1 MTTWAVE
8 RIGAVAVL
16 TFTRTPDNLID
27 FRSMIALG
35 DLLEDLA
42 HQAEQ
47 VRVVLLTGGLDD
59 MFINHAE
66 LADLARAGEGGAS
79 KEELGS
85 WSRAL
90 SLLEGI
96 PQPTVAA
103 IDGLASGGGNEIAL
117 ACTLRVASDR
127 GRFQQPE
134 ITGGFIPGGGGSVRL
149 PRLVGPSRAAEVIL
163 TGRVFSAEE
172 AQRMGWVN
180 AVLPASGF
188 REEALRWAGGIAK
201 HAGPA
206 LYAAKHSIV
215 AGSRLPFPEAVA
227 TERRLFAG
235 LTAQLGT
242 GDGPSGPAAGV

>member
-1 MTTWAVE
+1 MTAWAVE

-16 TFTRTPDNLID
+16 TFTRTPENLID

-42 HQAEQ
+42 LRTEQ
-47 VRVVLLTGGLDD
+47 VRVVALDGGLDD

-66 LADLARAGEGGAS
+66 LTDLARAGDGRAS
-79 KEELGS
+79 KEELRS
-85 WSRAL
+85 WTRAL

-96 PQPTVAA
+96 PQPTVAWV
-103 IDGLASGGGNEIAL
+103 DGLASGGGNEIAL

-127 GRFQQPE
+127 ARFQQPE
-134 ITGGFIPGGGGSVRL
+134 VTGGFIPGGGGSVRL
-149 PRLVGPSRAAEVIL
+149 PRLVGPGRAAEVIL

-172 AQRMGWVN
+172 AHRMGWVN
-180 AVLPASGF
+180 AVLPAGGF
-188 REEALRWAGGIAK
+188 REEALRWVEGITK

-206 LYAAKHSIV
+206 LYAAKQSIV
-215 AGSRLPFPEAVA
+215 AGSRMPFPEAVA

-235 LTAQLGT
+235 LTARLGT
-242 GDGPSGPAAGV
+242 GDAPSGPSVGG

>member
-1 MTTWAVE
+1 MTAWAVE

-16 TFTRTPDNLID
+16 TFTRAPDNLID
-27 FRSMIALG
+27 FRSMVALG
-35 DLLEDLA
+35 DLLEGLA
-42 HQAEQ
+42 QQTEQ
-47 VRVVLLTGGLDD
+47 VRVVVLAAGLDD

-66 LADLARAGEGGAS
+66 LTDLARAGEGRAS

-90 SLLEGI
+90 GLLEGI

-103 IDGLASGGGNEIAL
+103 VDGLASGGGNEIAL
-117 ACTLRVASDR
+117 ACTLRIASDR

-134 ITGGFIPGGGGSVRL
+134 VTGGFIPGGGGSVRL

-163 TGRVFSAEE
+163 TGRVFPAEE
-172 AQRMGWVN
+172 AQRMGWIN
-180 AVLPASGF
+180 AILPADGF
-188 REEALRWAGGIAK
+188 REEAVRWVEGIAK

-227 TERRLFAG
+227 SERQLFAG
-235 LTAQLGT
+235 LTARLGASDET
-242 GDGPSGPAAGV
+242 SASGA